1 MKTAMK
7 STKMILS
14 HQRVIHY
21 VSLKLF
27 SSPTGHPQ
35 KKSGKNRQGNK
46 TARHYERYIK
56 LYTQRYDK

>member
-46 TARHYERYIK
+46 NI
-56 LYTQRYDK
+56 LQMNQPLVSN

>member
-27 SSPTGHPQ
+27 SSPTGHQQ
-35 KKSGKNRQGNK
+35 KNLERIDKATK
-46 TARHYERYIK
+46 TSFK
-56 LYTQRYDK
+56 

>member
-46 TARHYERYIK
+46 NT
-56 LYTQRYDK
+56 LQMNQPLVSN